1 MLALLLI
8 LQAATGDIVV
18 TGKRAAEAH
27 AACVKGECTPLR
39 DAQATIALAESRFR
53 EGAYLDAKRL
63 LAAAVTRNRN
73 KGGTDPKPV
82 AALYE
87 AYATVALHDG
97 DTQTYRSAVARQVRT
112 LRDNLPASDPTVV
125 SAATALG
132 DMWLKLGN
140 YRQADLVY
148 RSVEQDALA
157 TGQDQPAM
165 LAGMK
170 RVWLASTMQRTSA
183 ALSKLRELEAR
194 PLARQQG
201 FGTALRVLR
210 LRMRARDASDEEMQE
225 LAGLVGQGQ
234 GTDPILIWAPPYEQ
248 DAAAAAS
255 DARALARRFGE
266 EDPLRIRSS
275 DVGAIQWADI
285 GFWIRPEGRTAEVEV
300 LRSSPKNPW
309 ATSLLKQISGRRYSS
324 QEPSSSDQVQ
334 GVYKIQRFTLR
345 SEYVVPS
352 GSLIS
357 RRVLMGGY
365 EILDL
370 TAGAQA
376 ADAAAS

>member
-8 LQAATGDIVV
+8 LQATTGDIVV
-18 TGKRAAEAH
+18 TGKRLVEAH
-27 AACVKGECTPLR
+27 AACTKGGCTPLR

-63 LAAAVTRNRN
+63 LANAVERN
-73 KGGTDPKPV
+73 KDKAGTDPKPV

-97 DTQTYRSAVARQVRT
+97 DERTYRSAVARQVRT
-112 LRDNLPASDPTVV
+112 LRDNLPASDPSVV
-125 SAATALG
+125 SSTTALG
-132 DMWLKLGN
+132 DMWMKLGN
-140 YRQADLVY
+140 FHQADLAY
-148 RSVEQDALA
+148 RSVEQEALA
-157 TGQDQPAM
+157 NGQDHAAM

-170 RVWLASTMQRTSA
+170 RVWLASAMLRTTA
-183 ALSKLRELEAR
+183 ALSKLRELEER

-210 LRMRARDASDEEMQE
+210 LRMRARDSSDQEMQE
-225 LAGLVGQGQ
+225 LAGLVAQGQ
-234 GTDPILIWAPPYEQ
+234 GTDPILIWSPPYEP
-248 DAAAAAS
+248 DAAASAS
-255 DARALARRFGE
+255 QARALARQFGE

-275 DVGAIQWADI
+275 DVSAIQWADM
-285 GFWIRPEGRTAEVEV
+285 GFWIRPDGRTAEIEV
-300 LRSSPKNPW
+300 LRSSPGVPW
-309 ATSLLKQISGRRYSS
+309 AASVLKQISRRRYSS
-324 QEPSSSDQVQ
+324 QEPSSSDQAQ

-357 RRVLMGGY
+357 RHVSVGGY

-370 TAGAQA
+370 TSSAQA
-376 ADAAAS
+376 AGAATS